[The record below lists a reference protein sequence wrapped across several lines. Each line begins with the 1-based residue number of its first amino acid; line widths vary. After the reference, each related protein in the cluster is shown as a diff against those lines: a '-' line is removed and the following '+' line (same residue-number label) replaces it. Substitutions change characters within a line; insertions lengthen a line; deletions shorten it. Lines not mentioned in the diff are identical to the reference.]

1 MNQEREDG
9 LSELTA
15 FGSNSHVMSH
25 PIPQEM
31 ADDAR

>member
-15 FGSNSHVMSH
+15 FGSNSHVILSD
-25 PIPQEM
+25 PKG
-31 ADDAR
+31 DGR